1 MIESIFSYVFGDGDP
16 NKGLE
21 DEQLR
26 RAAQIIR
33 ESGGAVAAE
42 QLSTILD
49 PPDLALLTA
58 LDSNT
63 GGGVGGVGGAVV
75 DEQWM
80 LPAIIKLG
88 GRPEVTDDGD
98 IVYGEFVESL
108 KQLITC

>member
-16 NKGLE
+16 NRGLE

-58 LDSNT
+58 LDSNAD
-63 GGGVGGVGGAVV
+63 GVGGAVV

-80 LPAIIKLG
+80 MPALVKLG

-98 IVYGEFVESL
+98 IVYGECVESYVPL
-108 KQLITC
+108 